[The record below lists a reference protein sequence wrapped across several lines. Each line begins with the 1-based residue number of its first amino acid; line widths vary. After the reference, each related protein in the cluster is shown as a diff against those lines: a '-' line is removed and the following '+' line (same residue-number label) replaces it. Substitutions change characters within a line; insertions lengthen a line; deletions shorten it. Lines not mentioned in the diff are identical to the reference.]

1 MREISAAI
9 RLPAVRRPQLAGR
22 CPGRAG
28 AGAEKP
34 CLGPHSEVAVDALLG
49 DDSYL
54 PDIPDRLPRLDS
66 AAVLETLDAQTR
78 ERVVF
83 LHRHIVE
90 LLTGSPPPSASD
102 DGDHTDEAVVRTQY
116 DVRLPLKDRI
126 DAKVAELIAAGT
138 PVGFR
143 SLERYIKAYR
153 SDGIAGLVD
162 GRSTK
167 QASPTG
173 RIDPALVSLLEHAI
187 GAQTTR
193 STGTRSR
200 VIQQVSVEAAQLGL
214 VIPSRSTLYRA
225 LDNLAAS
232 RHPFGNATT
241 RRTQANRPD
250 RTWGRQFPSRPGE
263 LVEIDSTPLDLMVV
277 YPDGSTGRVDL
288 TAALDIATRTPSAA
302 VLRPV
307 ATKSVD
313 AAVLLARAL
322 TPLPMQPGWHASVS
336 FSRSILPAGMI
347 PGDDEVRA
355 SFAAKPVI
363 VPESIIIDRAKVFV
377 GSTFLNACERL
388 QISVTKAAPRTPTDK
403 PHIERMFAAIN
414 SGFTQYLAGYVG
426 PHVVHRGTSP
436 HEEAGW
442 TLSEVR
448 NLLDLWIVAVWQ
460 NKPHPGLRHPAMPKK
475 DLSPN
480 EMYAALASVA
490 PTVNVALDRDDYI
503 GLLPV
508 TYRSIQGYGIN
519 FEGLHY
525 DSAELHPYRGVKS
538 GLPVPAAD
546 RWEIRY
552 DPYRL
557 QSIFVRDHTR
567 GVWIEAEWSLAK
579 RTLAPF
585 SLDVLRAARHAAQH
599 RGDTAAGVDVLAE
612 INRIQTG
619 RANTIKE
626 QQAAK
631 RDSVSAPVIP
641 RLPDV
646 AKPEMEADTPA
657 PTPSP
662 RFLRRRAA
670 RRIDDEDRAA
680 AAGRSASQSA

>member
-1 MREISAAI
+1 MRSVRLFDCLQYDGHSWQVVAQDGPELALKNLVSGRI
-9 RLPAVRRPQLAGR
+9 RRVGV
-22 CPGRAG
+22 G
-28 AGAEKP
+28 E
-34 CLGPHSEVAVDALLG
+34 LLG

-54 PDIPDRLPRLDS
+54 PDTPDRLPRLDS
-66 AAVLETLDAQTR
+66 AAVLETLDPRARQ
-78 ERVVF
+78 RVVF
-83 LHRHIVE
+83 LHQHVVE
-90 LLTGSPPPSASD
+90 VLTGSPPASAN
-102 DGDHTDEAVVRTQY
+102 DGDDHEDEHEDEIVVRQQY

-126 DAKVAELIAAGT
+126 EAKVAELAAAGT

-143 SLERYIKAYR
+143 SLERYINAYR
-153 SDGIAGLVD
+153 SDGVGGLVD
-162 GRSTK
+162 DRSTK
-167 QASPTG
+167 RTSPTG
-173 RIDPALVSLLEHAI
+173 RIEPALVSLLERAI
-187 GAQTTR
+187 NAQTTL

-200 VIQQVSVEAAQLGL
+200 VIQQVSLEAAQLGL
-214 VIPSRSTLYRA
+214 AIPSRSTLYRA
-225 LDNLAAS
+225 VENLAAS
-232 RHPFGNATT
+232 RHPFGHATT

-250 RTWGRQFPSRPGE
+250 RTWGRQSPSRPGE

-277 YPDGSTGRVDL
+277 YPDCSTGRVDL
-288 TAALDIATRTPSAA
+288 TAALDIATRTPCAA
-302 VLRPV
+302 ILRPV

-322 TPLPMQPGWHASVS
+322 TPLPMQPGWHASLA

-347 PGDDEVRA
+347 PDDDAVRA
-355 SFAAKPVI
+355 SIAAKPVI
-363 VPESIIIDRAKVFV
+363 VPESITIDRGKVYV

-426 PHVVHRGTSP
+426 PNVVHRGTSP
-436 HEEAGW
+436 HEEAVW
-442 TLSEVR
+442 TLAEVQ

-480 EMYAALASVA
+480 EAYAALASVA

-538 GLPVPAAD
+538 SLPLPAAD

-585 SLDVLRAARHAAQH
+585 SLDVLRAASHAVQR
-599 RGDTAAGVDVLAE
+599 RGGTAPGVDVLAE

-619 RANTIKE
+619 RAKTSKE
-626 QQAAK
+626 HKAAQ
-631 RDSVSAPVIP
+631 RDSVNTPVIP
-641 RLPDV
+641 PLPAV
-646 AKPEMEADTPA
+646 AEPETETTTPTPTPA
-657 PTPSP
+657 PRSP
-662 RFLRRRAA
+662 QRRAA
-670 RRIDDEDRAA
+670 RRIDDED
-680 AAGRSASQSA
+680 QD

>member
-1 MREISAAI
+1 MRSVRLFDYLQYDGHSWQVVAQDGPELALKNLVSERI
-9 RLPAVRRPQLAGR
+9 RRVGV
-22 CPGRAG
+22 G
-28 AGAEKP
+28 E
-34 CLGPHSEVAVDALLG
+34 LLS

-54 PDIPDRLPRLDS
+54 PDTPDRLPRLDS
-66 AAVLETLDAQTR
+66 AAVLETLDPETR
-78 ERVVF
+78 RRVEF
-83 LHRHIVE
+83 LHRHVVE
-90 LLTGSPPPSASD
+90 ALTGSPPASATDDD
-102 DGDHTDEAVVRTQY
+102 DGETVGRPEY
-116 DVRLPLKDRI
+116 DTHRPLKDRI
-126 DAKVAELIAAGT
+126 DAKVAELAAAGS

-143 SLERYIKAYR
+143 SLERYINAYR
-153 SDGIAGLVD
+153 SDGVAGLVD

-173 RIDPALVSLLEHAI
+173 RIEPELVSLLEQAI
-187 GAQTTR
+187 GAQTTL

-200 VIQQVSVEAAQLGL
+200 VIRQVSMEAAQLGL
-214 VIPSRSTLYRA
+214 AVPSRPTLYRA
-225 LDNLAAS
+225 VDKLAGS
-232 RHPFGNATT
+232 RHPFGHATT

-250 RTWGRQFPSRPGE
+250 RPYGRQSPSRPGE

-288 TAALDIATRTPSAA
+288 TAALDIATRTPCAA
-302 VLRPV
+302 ILRPV

-313 AAVLLARAL
+313 AAMLLARAL
-322 TPLPMQPGWHASVS
+322 TPLPMQPGWHASLA

-355 SFAAKPVI
+355 GIAAKPVI
-363 VPESIIIDRAKVFV
+363 VPESITIDRGKVYV

-414 SGFTQYLAGYVG
+414 SGFTQYLSGYVG
-426 PHVVHRGTSP
+426 PNVVHRGTSP
-436 HEEAGW
+436 HEEAVW
-442 TLSEVR
+442 TLAEVQ
-448 NLLDLWIVAVWQ
+448 NLLDLWIVTVWQ

-480 EMYAALASVA
+480 EAYAALASVA
-490 PTVNVALDRDDYI
+490 PTLNVALDRDDYI

-519 FEGLHY
+519 FEGLQY
-525 DSAELHPYRGVKS
+525 DSAELHPYRSVKS
-538 GLPVPAAD
+538 GLPLPAAD

-579 RTLAPF
+579 QTLAPF
-585 SLDVLRAARHAAQH
+585 SLDVLRAARRAAAH

-619 RANTIKE
+619 RAKTIKE
-626 QQAAK
+626 HKAAK
-631 RDSVSAPVIP
+631 RDSVNTPVIP
-641 RLPDV
+641 PLPD
-646 AKPEMEADTPA
+646 ATDPETQPTSPA
-657 PTPSP
+657 PTQAPRSP
-662 RFLRRRAA
+662 RRRAA
-670 RRIDDEDRAA
+670 RRIDDED
-680 AAGRSASQSA
+680 QN